1 MKTFIAAVIIFA
13 LLCCAIFGIYVF
25 VMGRVS
31 ALSALA
37 LALPEDA
44 ADFTPPSASL
54 LRDAEEFF
62 FLWDKSMRVFPY
74 IMGYEMLER
83 ADEAA
88 LSMLSYAKSG
98 ERAEFAAAKAR
109 FLDSIAR
116 IRELFGLN
124 LASIA

>member
-13 LLCCAIFGIYVF
+13 LLCCAIFGIYIF
-25 VMGRVS
+25 VTGRVS

-37 LALPEDA
+37 LALPEDMA
-44 ADFTPPSASL
+44 EFDMPSERL
-54 LRDAEEFF
+54 VRDTEEFF
-62 FLWDKSMRVFPY
+62 FLWDKSMRIFPY
-74 IMGYEMLER
+74 IMGYEMTDR

-98 ERAEFAAAKAR
+98 ERTEFLAAKTR